1 MFTLYLLNAKASEI
15 IVRCNRELGSCFR
28 NYFLKTFFFH
38 KKFKK
43 WPFFFRRRK
52 KVQGKKMFDFFKE
65 KSKCTCI
72 LKDSDFGFM
81 PRSKYQKIR
90 FFSSLLFTF
99 LSKPWILR
107 QCLPCIFWMPRP
119 QKLSLGAIVS
129 WDEALEII
137 FLKTFFPTKS
147 SKNGHFFFLTRRK
160 ILTSKNSRTTHRK
173 FFYIFFQGERDTYMR
188 FQRFRLLVNATEQ
201 VSKNEVF

>member
-1 MFTLYLLNAKASEI
+1 
-15 IVRCNRELGSCFR
+15 
-28 NYFLKTFFFH
+28 
-38 KKFKK
+38 
-43 WPFFFRRRK
+43 
-52 KVQGKKMFDFFKE
+52 
-65 KSKCTCI
+65 
-72 LKDSDFGFM
+72 M

-147 SKNGHFFFLTRRK
+147 SKNGIFFFWRGEKFWPPKTVEPRTENFF
-160 ILTSKNSRTTHRK
+160 IYFSKENAIRTCVFKDFDYWLMPRSK
-173 FFYIFFQGERDTYMR
+173 YQKMR
-188 FQRFRLLVNATEQ
+188 FFKIETIYVPIKTIGTSDSVYP
-201 VSKNEVF
+201 VSFECKGLRNYR